1 MRRNDSIMEYIPRL
15 KELYKKKIINEM
27 TNRFNYK
34 NHLQVPKLEK
44 IVVNIGL
51 KEAKDDIKVID
62 VATAELASMT
72 GQKPQIRRAKK
83 SISNFKLRQGVPIG
97 LKVTLRDSRMYEFFD
112 RFVSCAIPRI
122 RDFRGLNTK
131 GFDGNGNYN
140 LGLQEQYIFP
150 EIDLDKSDRPRGMN
164 ISFVTSAKTDEEA
177 KGLLTLLGMPFKKE
191 K

>member
-72 GQKPQIRRAKK
+72 EQKPQIRRAKK

>member
-1 MRRNDSIMEYIPRL
+1 MEYIPRL

>member
-164 ISFVTSAKTDEEA
+164 ISFVTSAKTDDEA

>member
-1 MRRNDSIMEYIPRL
+1 
-15 KELYKKKIINEM
+15 
-27 TNRFNYK
+27 
-34 NHLQVPKLEK
+34 
-44 IVVNIGL
+44 
-51 KEAKDDIKVID
+51 
-62 VATAELASMT
+62 MT